1 MKFIYPQGATP
12 LNADCAAQLIPSHIT
27 IQQQLNEWEAT
38 NIQEARKWAFLQRRI
53 KNVLDIRF
61 IKILHKKMFDKT
73 WLWAGQWRT
82 HQTNIGVESYRIIA
96 ELGQLL
102 DDIQFY
108 IDEGVYDFEETAAR
122 LHHKLVW
129 IHPFPN
135 GNGRFARLM
144 ADILL
149 FDAGKPLFDWG
160 TNSEDNRS
168 IYIAALQA
176 ADQFDFEPLLR
187 FVHCKHLPEKL

>member
-108 IDEGVYDFEETAAR
+108 IDEGIYDFEETAAR
-122 LHHKLVW
+122 LNRLS
-129 IHPFPN
+129 
-135 GNGRFARLM
+135 GNWLICIACSAKVKAGQCNAASSIKNLN
-144 ADILL
+144 L
-149 FDAGKPLFDWG
+149 FLTRPC
-160 TNSEDNRS
+160 
-168 IYIAALQA
+168 YIITI
-176 ADQFDFEPLLR
+176 DQFSGHKNDKPSQA
-187 FVHCKHLPEKL
+187 KPSQAKPS